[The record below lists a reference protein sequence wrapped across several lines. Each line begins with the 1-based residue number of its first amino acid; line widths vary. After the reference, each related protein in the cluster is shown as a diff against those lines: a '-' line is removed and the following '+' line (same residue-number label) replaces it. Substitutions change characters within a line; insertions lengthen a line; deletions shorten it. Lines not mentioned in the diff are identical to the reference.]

1 MIRIVVRWTTTGQPI
16 LTVMAP
22 VIPESSDAGEAL
34 SHRAEDAV
42 HSHGA
47 SRPSPAG
54 DSVTAPNTAK
64 RMTVLQA
71 TFIGV
76 GSMVGAGIFALLGA
90 AGAVAGSA
98 VWLSFLIAGSIAGL
112 QGYSFAK
119 LGALYPSG
127 GGLLTYLSRGFGE
140 GHIAGI
146 GAWLFF
152 TAGSIV
158 VAMIASS
165 FGGYASSVVAGG
177 DPSWAKVL
185 GVLLILVMTAL
196 NAVGST
202 AVARVQSILVTLVL
216 AILVVFAAVTIVN
229 FDPMLLAPSSY
240 PGLREIIASVAL
252 TFFAFLGF
260 GVITFT
266 AKDLSNPARQLPL
279 AIYFALVIATTVY
292 VAVSIGVFGTL
303 TADQVVDYGATA
315 IAEAAKPTLG
325 QAGYILMVITALL
338 STTGAVNA
346 GLYPSIGM
354 TRNLASIGQFPPVFG
369 RSVGRFPVGL
379 LVMAAFASVLVV
391 WFDLTSIASIGSA
404 VALIV
409 FSTVTVGH
417 LRLYRKTGANIV
429 VLVIALIATLGTL
442 IIFCTT
448 TLVNEPA
455 TAIALVVIVA
465 LAITVDLLWK
475 RIKKDREV
483 SLDTNQHD
491 V

>member
-1 MIRIVVRWTTTGQPI
+1 
-16 LTVMAP
+16 MAAP
-22 VIPESSDAGEAL
+22 
-34 SHRAEDAV
+34 AV
-42 HSHGA
+42 
-47 SRPSPAG
+47 P
-54 DSVTAPNTAK
+54 AK

-98 VWLSFLIAGSIAGL
+98 VWLSFLIAGVIAGL

-119 LGALYPSG
+119 LGAKYPTG

-158 VAMIASS
+158 VAMIAAS
-165 FGGYASSVVAGG
+165 FGGYASSVVAHG
-177 DPSWAKVL
+177 DAGWAKAL
-185 GVLLILVMTAL
+185 GVLLILVMTGL
-196 NAVGST
+196 NAIGST
-202 AVARVQSILVTLVL
+202 AVARVQSVLVTIVL
-216 AILVVFAAVTIVN
+216 GILIVFAAVTIAN
-229 FDPMLLAPSSY
+229 CNPELLAPSGY
-240 PGLREIIASVAL
+240 PGVQEIIASVAL

-266 AKDLSNPARQLPL
+266 AKDLPNPARQLPKAIYL
-279 AIYFALVIATTVY
+279 AIAIATTVY
-292 VAVSIGVFGTL
+292 VAVSLGVFGTL
-303 TADQVVDYGATA
+303 TADQVVEYGTTA

-325 QAGYILMVITALL
+325 QAGYVLMVITALL

-391 WFDLTSIASIGSA
+391 GFDLTAIASIGSA
-404 VALIV
+404 VALFV
-409 FSTVTVGH
+409 FSTVTIGH
-417 LRLYRKTGANIV
+417 FRLYRETGASVI

-442 IIFCTT
+442 FVFSVT

-455 TAIALVVIVA
+455 TALALVAIVVLSVVI
-465 LAITVDLLWK
+465 DLVWK
-475 RIKKDREV
+475 RRRDARPGAVPGQPSE
-483 SLDTNQHD
+483 ST
-491 V
+491 

>member
-1 MIRIVVRWTTTGQPI
+1 MV
-16 LTVMAP
+16 
-22 VIPESSDAGEAL
+22 
-34 SHRAEDAV
+34 
-42 HSHGA
+42 A
-47 SRPSPAG
+47 SETPG
-54 DSVTAPNTAK
+54 K
-64 RMTVLQA
+64 RMTVMQA

-90 AGAVAGSA
+90 AGDVAGSA
-98 VWLSFLIAGSIAGL
+98 VWLSFLIAGAIAGL

-119 LGALYPSG
+119 LGSTYPTG

-158 VAMIASS
+158 VAMIAAS

-177 DPSWAKVL
+177 DPGWGKAL
-185 GVLLILVMTAL
+185 GVLLIVVMTGL
-196 NAVGST
+196 NAIGSS
-202 AVARVQSILVTLVL
+202 AVARVQSVLVTVVL
-216 AILVVFAAVTIVN
+216 CILVVFAAVTIAN
-229 FDPMLLAPSSY
+229 WNPELLAPSGY
-240 PGLREIIASVAL
+240 PGVQEIIASVAL

-266 AKDLSNPARQLPL
+266 AKDLPNPTRQLPK
-279 AIYFALVIATTVY
+279 AIYLALAIATTVY
-292 VAVSIGVFGTL
+292 VAVSLGVFGTL
-303 TADQVVDYGATA
+303 TAEQVVEYGTTA

-325 QAGYILMVITALL
+325 EAGYVLMVITALL

-369 RSVGRFPVGL
+369 RSIGRFPVGL
-379 LVMAAFASVLVV
+379 LVMAAFATVLVV
-391 WFDLTSIASIGSA
+391 GFDLTAIASIGSA

-409 FSTVTVGH
+409 FSTVTIGH
-417 LRLYRKTGANIV
+417 FRLYRTTGANLI

-442 IIFCTT
+442 IVFCTT

-455 TAIALVVIVA
+455 TAIALLAIVA
-465 LAITVDLLWK
+465 LSVIIDLLWK
-475 RIKKDREV
+475 SRRDARRSHAGDGAPEGDDA
-483 SLDTNQHD
+483 STGS
-491 V
+491 

>member
-1 MIRIVVRWTTTGQPI
+1 MG
-16 LTVMAP
+16 AP
-22 VIPESSDAGEAL
+22 ETP
-34 SHRAEDAV
+34 
-42 HSHGA
+42 
-47 SRPSPAG
+47 
-54 DSVTAPNTAK
+54 AK
-64 RMTVLQA
+64 RMTVMQA

-90 AGAVAGSA
+90 AGDVAGSA
-98 VWLSFLIAGSIAGL
+98 VWLSFLIAGAIAGL

-119 LGALYPSG
+119 LGSTYPTG

-158 VAMIASS
+158 VAMIAAS

-177 DPSWAKVL
+177 DAGWAKAL
-185 GVLLILVMTAL
+185 GVLLIAVMTCL
-196 NAVGST
+196 NAVGSS
-202 AVARVQSILVTLVL
+202 AVARVQSVLVTVVL
-216 AILVVFAAVTIVN
+216 AILVVFAAVTIAN
-229 FDPMLLAPSSY
+229 WNPELLAPSGY
-240 PGLREIIASVAL
+240 PGVTEIIASVAL

-266 AKDLSNPARQLPL
+266 AKDLPNPRRQLPK
-279 AIYFALVIATTVY
+279 AIYLALAIATTIY
-292 VAVSIGVFGTL
+292 VAVSLGVFGTL
-303 TADQVVDYGATA
+303 TAEQVVEYGTTA

-325 QAGYILMVITALL
+325 EAGYVLMVITALL

-369 RSVGRFPVGL
+369 RSLGRFPVGL
-379 LVMAAFASVLVV
+379 LVMAAFAAVLVV
-391 WFDLTSIASIGSA
+391 GFDLTAIASIGSA

-409 FSTVTVGH
+409 FSTVTIGH
-417 LRLYRKTGANIV
+417 FRLYRTTGANLI

-442 IIFCTT
+442 IVFCTT
-448 TLVNEPA
+448 TLVNEPT
-455 TAIALVVIVA
+455 TAIALLAIVA
-465 LAITVDLLWK
+465 LSVVIDVLWK
-475 RIKKDREV
+475 SRRDARRPDARDGAPEGGDA
-483 SLDTNQHD
+483 SAGS
-491 V
+491 

>member
-1 MIRIVVRWTTTGQPI
+1 
-16 LTVMAP
+16 MA
-22 VIPESSDAGEAL
+22 AG
-34 SHRAEDAV
+34 
-42 HSHGA
+42 
-47 SRPSPAG
+47 
-54 DSVTAPNTAK
+54 TQK

-98 VWLSFLIAGSIAGL
+98 VWLSFLIAGAIAGL

-119 LGALYPSG
+119 LGARYPSG
-127 GGLLTYLSRGFGE
+127 GGLLTYLSKGFGE

-177 DPSWAKVL
+177 DAGWAKAL
-185 GVLLILVMTAL
+185 GVLLIVVMGCL

-202 AVARVQSILVTLVL
+202 AVARVQSLLVTLVL

-229 FDPMLLAPSSY
+229 LDPALLAPSDY
-240 PGLREIIASVAL
+240 PGVREIIASVAL

-266 AKDLSNPARQLPL
+266 AKDLPNPSRQLPR
-279 AIYFALVIATTVY
+279 AIYFALAIATTVY
-292 VAVSIGVFGTL
+292 VAVALGVFGTL
-303 TADQVVDYGATA
+303 TADQVVEYGATA

-325 QAGYILMVITALL
+325 QAGYVLMVITALL

-354 TRNLASIGQFPPVFG
+354 TRHLASIGQFPPVFG

-379 LVMAAFASVLVV
+379 LVMAAFASILVV
-391 WFDLTSIASIGSA
+391 GFDLTSIASIGSA
-404 VALIV
+404 VALLV
-409 FSTVTVGH
+409 FSTVSVGH
-417 LRLYRKTGANIV
+417 FRLYRETGASVV
-429 VLVIALIATLGTL
+429 VLAIGLIATLGTL
-442 IIFCTT
+442 IVFCTT

-455 TAIALVVIVA
+455 TAIALVVIIA
-465 LAITVDLLWK
+465 LAVLVDLLWK
-475 RIKKDREV
+475 RMRTSREAADPREQAG
-483 SLDTNQHD
+483 S
-491 V
+491 